1 VPELIEVETYR
12 AAATAV
18 VGRRIREVHLL
29 DPGWSRT
36 PGGADALRAAL
47 VGSVVQQVRRHGKLL
62 LVDVGDVTAAL
73 RFGMTGRL
81 VVDGSPAIDALEYGP
96 VALRPEWDRLVVD
109 FVGGGSLA
117 VNDPRRLGSVEV
129 DPELDRLG
137 PDALEVS
144 AAQLRDALRS
154 LSPLKTTLMNQ
165 RRIAGLGNLLVDD
178 LLWRAGLSPHRPAS
192 EVTTEETRRLRRT
205 IGVTVAELS
214 ARGGSHTGDLQPF
227 RRQGGRCPRCGASL
241 RRDRIG
247 GRMTVWCPGEQR

>member
-1 VPELIEVETYR
+1 MPELIEVEAYR
-12 AAATAV
+12 SAAAAV
-18 VGRRIREVHLL
+18 VGRRIGGVHLL

-36 PGGADALRAAL
+36 PGGADELVAAL
-47 VGSVVQQVRRHGKLL
+47 VGSVVTQVRRHGKLL
-62 LVDVGDVTAAL
+62 VVEVGEVIMAL

-96 VALRPEWDRLVVD
+96 SSLRPEWDRFVVG
-109 FVGGGSLA
+109 FVEGGSLA

-129 DPELDRLG
+129 DPGLERLG

-144 AAQLRDALRS
+144 MTQLRVALRS
-154 LSPLKTTLMNQ
+154 VSPLKVTLMDQ

-178 LLWRAGLSPHRPAS
+178 LLWRAGLSPHRPAV
-192 EVTTEETRRLRRT
+192 EVTPEETRRLRRT

-227 RRQGGRCPRCGASL
+227 RRHGGGCPRCGATL
-241 RRDRIG
+241 RRDRVG
-247 GRMTVWCPGEQR
+247 GRMTVWCPAEQR

>member
-1 VPELIEVETYR
+1 
-12 AAATAV
+12 
-18 VGRRIREVHLL
+18 
-29 DPGWSRT
+29 
-36 PGGADALRAAL
+36 
-47 VGSVVQQVRRHGKLL
+47 
-62 LVDVGDVTAAL
+62 
-73 RFGMTGRL
+73 
-81 VVDGSPAIDALEYGP
+81 
-96 VALRPEWDRLVVD
+96 
-109 FVGGGSLA
+109 